1 MKILSLQLAVRRK
14 AYSKRD
20 KSLFLHY
27 GFNYSALTDT
37 GANWAALTT
46 GLWAAPKL
54 KVAYY
59 QLVNATKINN
69 FSTRQLSSHAATPCT
84 WQSCRH
90 YQRRQ
95 KKKHHQKAC
104 FSPVRLVLGVREG
117 GGWWEWISN
126 EFNQSPCWE
135 LMFTQHNW
143 FNINC
148 FIMLCLDLWHVFVIS
163 LFAQSYKKF

>member
-69 FSTRQLSSHAATPCT
+69 FSTRQLSSHAATPRT

-95 KKKHHQKAC
+95 KKT
-104 FSPVRLVLGVREG
+104 PPE
-117 GGWWEWISN
+117 
-126 EFNQSPCWE
+126 
-135 LMFTQHNW
+135 
-143 FNINC
+143 
-148 FIMLCLDLWHVFVIS
+148 S
-163 LFAQSYKKF
+163 LFLTCHAGFRCTWRGRVMGMDLRWVQSVLMLGTYVYTTQLIQH